1 MSDFQGLKNIAA
13 SYLRG
18 VELTPLERAYAFAAE
33 RHQGQRHIS
42 GEPYFEHLVAVATT
56 LAAMKLD
63 LSTIMAG
70 LLHGTIKENVA
81 TAEEIAQRFGPDVA
95 QLVEGSTRITN
106 VHYNNQLAHQA
117 GNLRKLLVAMSTDV
131 RVLLLKLA
139 DRLQD
144 MVTIG
149 TAPEAH
155 RRQVAQ
161 ETIDLY
167 APLASRLG
175 IDWMKREL
183 EDSAFQYLFPI
194 EYAELTSGLDNT
206 LDERQRYVDE
216 VIGIIYRKL
225 AENNTQALRIIG
237 RPKHL
242 YSIYKKLV
250 VQNIPLERVY
260 DKVAFRIIVRT
271 VKECYEALGVVHA
284 AWPPV
289 PGRIKDF
296 IHQPKSNNYRSLHTT
311 VTGPRN
317 HFIEV
322 QIRTEEMDLVAREGV
337 AAHWAYKEGHRAS
350 GDDTRLF
357 SELKHLVARLQEV
370 EDPHEFLESVR
381 GELYDPDI
389 YVLTPTGEVREL
401 PRGSSPIDF
410 AYSIHT
416 AVGDHCVGAKVN
428 GKLVS
433 LRHDLQNGDIVEIVT
448 SAGQQPKRAWLPLVK
463 TSRARTRIRQMLRRS
478 DNEKA
483 LELGR
488 EICEREL
495 RKHETTLKK
504 LLRSGHLRLL
514 LKELGCNSLDDMLV
528 KVGGGAITVPQLLG
542 ALEPKESPE
551 ETQSR
556 RLEENLDRAGRK
568 AEAPAGQAGIRI
580 AGVDDMLVHVSRCC
594 MPLPGDEAVGLITTG
609 RGVSVHRR
617 DCANLTATDPRRW
630 LEVDWAGSGTRHR
643 AALQVQAESSR
654 TILAEISST
663 INADDVGILEF
674 KASTTPN
681 QRISLGLVVE
691 VSDLA
696 QLQRLQRHLLQQ
708 GGIISVRRS

>member
-70 LLHGTIKENVA
+70 LLHGTLKENVA

-149 TAPEAH
+149 TAPEEH

-183 EDSAFQYLFPI
+183 EDSAFQYLFPV

-216 VIGIIYRKL
+216 VIGILYRKL
-225 AENNTQALRIIG
+225 AENNIQALRIIG

-568 AEAPAGQAGIRI
+568 AEAPAGQGGIRI

-630 LEVDWAGSGTRHR
+630 LEVDWAGSGARHR

>member
-1 MSDFQGLKNIAA
+1 MADLQGLRNITA
-13 SYLRG
+13 SHLQG
-18 VELTPLERAYAFAAE
+18 VDLVPLEAAYCFAAE

-42 GEPYFEHLVAVATT
+42 GEPYLDHLVAVATT
-56 LAAMKLD
+56 LASMKLD
-63 LSTIMAG
+63 LGTIVAG
-70 LLHGTIKENVA
+70 LLHGAIKENVA
-81 TAEEIAQRFGPDVA
+81 TAEEIEQRFGPDVA
-95 QLVEGSTRITN
+95 RLVEGGTRITN
-106 VHYNNQLAHQA
+106 VHYNSQLAHQA

-144 MVTIG
+144 MVTLG
-149 TAPEAH
+149 TAPEER

-183 EDSAFQYLFPI
+183 EDAAFEHLFPA
-194 EYAELTSGLDNT
+194 EYAELTAGLDNS

-216 VIGIIYRKL
+216 VIAILHRKL
-225 AENNTQALRIIG
+225 AENDLQALRIIG

-284 AWPPV
+284 EWPPV

-317 HFIEV
+317 HFIEI

-337 AAHWAYKEGHRAS
+337 AAHWAYKEGRRAS

-357 SELKHLVARLQEV
+357 GELKHLVARLQEV

-381 GELYDPDI
+381 GEFYDPDI

-433 LRHDLQNGDIVEIVT
+433 LRHELRNGDIVEIVT
-448 SAGQQPKRAWLPLVK
+448 SAGQQPKRAWLPLVR
-463 TSRARTRIRQMLRRS
+463 TSRARTRIRQMLRRA

-495 RKHETTLKK
+495 RKQDTTLKK
-504 LLRSGHLRLL
+504 LLRTGHLRLL
-514 LKELGCNSLDDMLV
+514 LKALGCNTLDDMLV
-528 KVGGGAITVPQLLG
+528 KVGGGAITVAQLLG

-551 ETQSR
+551 EAEAR

-568 AEAPAGQAGIRI
+568 SEAPAGQGGIRI
-580 AGVDDMLVHVSRCC
+580 AGVDGMLVHVSRCC
-594 MPLPGDEAVGLITTG
+594 SPLPGDHVVGLITTG

-630 LEVDWAGSGTRHR
+630 LEVDWSGTSARYR
-643 AALQVQAESSR
+643 AALHVQAEASR
-654 TILAEISST
+654 TLLAEISSLV
-663 INADDVGILEF
+663 NADDAGIIEF
-674 KASTTPN
+674 RASTTPN
-681 QRISLGLVVE
+681 QRISLGLVVD
-691 VSDLA
+691 VVDLA
-696 QLQRLQRHLLQQ
+696 HLQRLQGHLLQQ
-708 GGIISVRRS
+708 SGVISVRRG